1 MNINELE
8 TEIFDIEDNQF
19 EEKALAIF
27 RFQAA
32 YLPIY
37 KQYIELLKIDLSKVN
52 SIHQIP
58 FLPISFFKSTE
69 IYIQKKGAHPLP
81 VLVFNSSGTT
91 GQIPSKHYVVD
102 PEIYE
107 TSFLKIFQQFFG
119 DVDQYCIL
127 GLLPSYL
134 ERGNSSLVY
143 MVNQLIKKSEHASSD
158 FYLDNQ
164 EKLYQ
169 VILEL
174 EKKQQPTL
182 LFGVTYALIDF
193 AEKYPMPLNYVKIIE
208 TGGMKGRREELT
220 RKEVHALLK
229 NAFSIPHIFSEY
241 GMTEL
246 LSQAYSLQNG
256 IYEAPNW
263 LRVLVRELS
272 DPLTIKSIGKGAIN
286 IIDLANLYSC
296 SFIATDDYGEVF
308 ENHSFEINGRIE
320 QSEIRG
326 CSLLT
331 V

>member
-8 TEIFDIEDNQF
+8 SEIFDIEITNF
-19 EEKALAIF
+19 EEKALAVF
-27 RFQAA
+27 RFQALH
-32 YLPIY
+32 LPIY
-37 KQYIELLKIDLSKVN
+37 KQYIELLKIDIS
-52 SIHQIP
+52 SIHSIHHIP

-69 IYIQKKGAHPLP
+69 IYIPKKDKNCMPS
-81 VLVFNSSGTT
+81 LVFKSSGTT
-91 GQIPSKHYVVD
+91 GQIPSKHFVTD
-102 PEIYE
+102 PTIYE
-107 TSFLKIFQQFFG
+107 FSFLKTFQSFFG
-119 DVDQYCIL
+119 DVHQYCIL

-143 MVNQLIKKSEHASSD
+143 MVNQLIKKSEHPLSN

-164 EKLYQ
+164 ETLYQ
-169 VILEL
+169 VILKL
-174 EKKQQPTL
+174 EEQKQPTL

-229 NAFSIPHIFSEY
+229 NAFSTPHIFSEY

-256 IYEAPNW
+256 IYEAPSW

>member
-1 MNINELE
+1 MNINEIE
-8 TEIFDIEDNQF
+8 TEIFDVLENNF

-27 RFQAA
+27 QFQAV

-37 KQYIELLKIDLSKVN
+37 KQYIELLKIDTAQVK

-58 FLPISFFKSTE
+58 FLPISFFKTNE
-69 IYIQKKGAHPLP
+69 IYIQKKEEKHIPT
-81 VLVFNSSGTT
+81 LVFNSSGTT
-91 GQIPSKHYVVD
+91 VQIPSKHFITD
-102 PEIYE
+102 PKIYE
-107 TSFLKIFQQFFG
+107 SSFHRTFQLFFG
-119 DVDQYCIL
+119 DIHQYCIL

-143 MVNQLIKKSEHASSD
+143 MINQLIKNSQHPLSD
-158 FYLDNQ
+158 FYLHDH
-164 EKLYQ
+164 EKLHQ

-174 EKKQQPTL
+174 EKQQQPTL

-193 AEKYPMPLNYVKIIE
+193 AEKYPMQLNYVKIIE

-220 RKEVHALLK
+220 RKEVHLLLK
-229 NAFSIPHIFSEY
+229 DAFSLPQIFSEY

-256 IYEAPNW
+256 IYETPNW
-263 LRVLVRELS
+263 LRILVRELS
-272 DPLTIKSIGKGAIN
+272 DPLNIKSIGKGAIN

-308 ENHSFEINGRIE
+308 ANHSFEINGRIA

-326 CSLLT
+326 CSLMA

>member
-8 TEIFDIEDNQF
+8 SEIFDIEKTNF
-19 EEKALAIF
+19 EEKALAVF
-27 RFQAA
+27 RFQALH
-32 YLPIY
+32 LPIY
-37 KQYIELLKIDLSKVN
+37 KQYIALLKIDISSIH

-58 FLPISFFKSTE
+58 FLPISFFKSTK
-69 IYIQKKGAHPLP
+69 IYISKNEENHIPS
-81 VLVFNSSGTT
+81 LVFNSSGTT
-91 GQIPSKHYVVD
+91 GQIPSKHFVTD
-102 PEIYE
+102 PTIYE
-107 TSFLKIFQQFFG
+107 TSFLKTFQSFFG
-119 DVDQYCIL
+119 DVRQYCIL
-127 GLLPSYL
+127 GLLPSYI

-143 MVNQLIKKSEHASSD
+143 MVNQLIKKSEHSSSN

-164 EKLYQ
+164 ETLYQ
-169 VILEL
+169 VILKL
-174 EKKQQPTL
+174 EEQKQPTL

-193 AEKYPMPLNYVKIIE
+193 AEKYPMSLNYVKIIE

>member
-8 TEIFDIEDNQF
+8 SEIFDIEKTNF
-19 EEKALAIF
+19 EEKALAVF
-27 RFQAA
+27 RFQALH
-32 YLPIY
+32 LPIY
-37 KQYIELLKIDLSKVN
+37 KQYIALLKIDISSIH

-58 FLPISFFKSTE
+58 FLPISFFKSTK
-69 IYIQKKGAHPLP
+69 IYISKNEENHIPS
-81 VLVFNSSGTT
+81 LVFNSSGTT
-91 GQIPSKHYVVD
+91 GQIPSKHFVTD
-102 PEIYE
+102 PTIYE
-107 TSFLKIFQQFFG
+107 TSFLKTFQSFFG
-119 DVDQYCIL
+119 DVRQYCIL
-127 GLLPSYL
+127 GLLPSYI

-143 MVNQLIKKSEHASSD
+143 MVNQLIKKSEHSSSN

-164 EKLYQ
+164 EALYQ
-169 VILEL
+169 VILKL
-174 EKKQQPTL
+174 EEQKQPTL

-193 AEKYPMPLNYVKIIE
+193 AEKYPMSLNYVKIIE

>member
-1 MNINELE
+1 MNINEIE
-8 TEIFDIEDNQF
+8 TEIFDIVENNF

-27 RFQAA
+27 RFQAI

-37 KQYIELLKIDLSKVN
+37 KQYIELLKIDPAEVK

-58 FLPISFFKSTE
+58 FLPISFFKTNE
-69 IYIQKKGAHPLP
+69 IYIQKKEEKHIPTLF
-81 VLVFNSSGTT
+81 FNSSGTT
-91 GQIPSKHYVVD
+91 AQIPSKHFITD
-102 PEIYE
+102 PKIYE
-107 TSFLKIFQQFFG
+107 SSFLRTFQLFFG
-119 DVDQYCIL
+119 DIHQYCIL

-143 MVNQLIKKSEHASSD
+143 MVNQLIKNSQHPLSD
-158 FYLDNQ
+158 FYLHDH
-164 EKLYQ
+164 EKLHQ

-174 EKKQQPTL
+174 ELRQQPTL

-193 AEKYPMPLNYVKIIE
+193 AEKYPMQLNYVKIIE
-208 TGGMKGRREELT
+208 TGGMKGKREELT
-220 RKEVHALLK
+220 RKEVHLLLK
-229 NAFSIPHIFSEY
+229 DAFSLPHIFSEY

-256 IYEAPNW
+256 IYETPNW
-263 LRVLVRELS
+263 LRILVRELS
-272 DPLTIKSIGKGAIN
+272 DPLNIKSIGKGAIN

-296 SFIATDDYGEVF
+296 CFIATDDYGEVF
-308 ENHSFEINGRIE
+308 ANHSFEINGRIE

-326 CSLLT
+326 CSLMA